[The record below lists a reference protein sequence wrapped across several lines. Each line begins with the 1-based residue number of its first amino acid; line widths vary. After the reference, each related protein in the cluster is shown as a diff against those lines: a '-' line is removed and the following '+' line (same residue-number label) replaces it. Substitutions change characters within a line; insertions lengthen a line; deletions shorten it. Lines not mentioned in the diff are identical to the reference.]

1 MRRTGLLGFLLICT
15 LTIAAPMSAQ
25 AAEEGAA
32 SPSTEAALEEDTET
46 IAETSETEPPAQ
58 DSEQN
63 DAPMLTENSEQTEG
77 SELTENSSQT
87 KGSEL
92 TENFS
97 QTEGSELTE
106 DPDHKDSAELS
117 EAPEQEDT
125 STISGDPALAN
136 QSAPEAA
143 DETNSDEPAPESAAT
158 AQIVEDMDVIQ
169 VNSCAKMALTA
180 QSASVTNAGKT
191 ADRLHFIALNDP
203 HVDSDSILIE
213 SNGLYGL
220 IDASNPSGLFNDKY
234 GFKVDQSNGMTVVKY
249 LTDLNVTHLQFV
261 LATHSHTDHIGGI
274 PDVAASGLVN
284 QDTVYIYKTYNLN
297 PYAQPTW
304 HNDYYYNLALDAMK
318 AKGATLLNVLD
329 PNTVALAKLGATFV
343 NVPASDS
350 NKTDEHID
358 FTMGDFLIKLFNLHT
373 ESLLNENL
381 NAIVTT
387 VTKDNSRAVLMS
399 DMEMDEYKESKI
411 VNAILSED
419 STTPVDVYQ
428 VGHHGYY
435 TSTSVDTINAMK
447 AKNYVISTIDR
458 GAIPFE
464 HTYFN
469 YYMEKTGKVYR
480 TSQNGKAVVAE
491 FGDSGVSMLKMDNT
505 AKALTSTAFPW
516 VAAITDGWHD
526 WYPNEKSWNERKEK
540 GVSWIYIQSKKPVN
554 GWVLWNGGWY
564 YCNQYGTMLT
574 GWVLADNNWYLL
586 DEKGIMRTG
595 WVYSNG
601 KWYYLNQKGI
611 MQTGVQTIG
620 STKYCFNNQGVMQTG
635 WTYYGGKWY
644 FANSSGGLQIGWKQD
659 GGKWYLLGTDGAM
672 KTGWAYTGG
681 KRYYLNKSGA
691 MLTGWQRIDGKWY
704 LLGTD
709 GAMQTGWRQDG
720 GKWYL
725 LGSDGVMKTG
735 WQKVGGK
742 TYFFNNSGAMQTGW
756 ISFGGKWYYANGS
769 GAIQTGWRQD
779 GGKWYLL
786 GSDGVMK
793 TGWQKTGGKTYFF
806 NNSGAMQTGW
816 ISFGGKWYYA
826 SGSGAMQTG
835 WRQDGGKWYLLGSDG
850 VMKTGWQKVGGK
862 TYFFNGSGVMLTG
875 WINSAGKWYYLDSS
889 GAMVA
894 NKWVGDYFLKSN
906 GEMAVNTW
914 IGSYYVGKDGKW
926 IPGAKKAA

>member
-1 MRRTGLLGFLLICT
+1 MRRTELLGLLLICT
-15 LTIAAPMSAQ
+15 LTLAAPISVQ
-25 AAEEGAA
+25 AAEEATVPPA
-32 SPSTEAALEEDTET
+32 TEVVLKTDAET
-46 IAETSETEPPAQ
+46 IAEGNTEETPLAESITESETDNPEFSADPVNESDLEGEPEQKDEPLPQ
-58 DSEQN
+58 EDPEKKENSELNEDPDQKEGSG
-63 DAPMLTENSEQTEG
+63 LTENPDQKES
-77 SELTENSSQT
+77 SELT
-87 KGSEL
+87 KGQDR
-92 TENFS
+92 ND
-97 QTEGSELTE
+97 G
-106 DPDHKDSAELS
+106 AELS
-117 EAPEQEDT
+117 ETPEQKDT
-125 STISGDPALAN
+125 STVSGDPASAD
-136 QSAPEAA
+136 QSALETV
-143 DETNSDEPAPESAAT
+143 DETIAEVPAPDSAAA
-158 AQIVEDMDVIQ
+158 AQVTDDKSVIE
-169 VNSCAKMALTA
+169 VDAYAKAAAAL
-180 QSASVTNAGKT
+180 SAAVTSAEKT
-191 ADRLHFIALNDP
+191 ADRIHFIALNDP

-220 IDASNPSGLFNDKY
+220 IDASNPSGLYNDKY

-350 NKTDEHID
+350 NKTGEHID

-742 TYFFNNSGAMQTGW
+742 TYFFNNSGAMLTGW
-756 ISFGGKWYYANGS
+756 ISA
-769 GAIQTGWRQD
+769 
-779 GGKWYLL
+779 GGKWYLF
-786 GSDGVMK
+786 GSD
-793 TGWQKTGGKTYFF
+793 
-806 NNSGAMQTGW
+806 
-816 ISFGGKWYYA
+816 
-826 SGSGAMQTG
+826 GAMQTG

-862 TYFFNGSGVMLTG
+862 TYFLNSSGAMQTG
-875 WINSAGKWYYLDSS
+875 WVYSAGKWYYLDSS

>member
-46 IAETSETEPPAQ
+46 IAETSETDPPAQ

-92 TENFS
+92 TENFSQTEGSELTENSSQTEGSEPTENSS

-304 HNDYYYNLALDAMK
+304 HNDYYYILALDAMK

-329 PNTVALAKLGATFV
+329 PNTVALAKLGATFA

-350 NKTDEHID
+350 NKTGEHID

-516 VAAITDGWHD
+516 VAVITDG
-526 WYPNEKSWNERKEK
+526 
-540 GVSWIYIQSKKPVN
+540 WIYIQSKKPVN

-586 DEKGIMRTG
+586 NEKGIMRTG

-756 ISFGGKWYYANGS
+756 ISAGGKWYLFGS
-769 GAIQTGWRQD
+769 DGAMQTGWRQD

-793 TGWQKTGGKTYFF
+793 TGWQKTGGKTYFL

-816 ISFGGKWYYA
+816 VY
-826 SGSGAMQTG
+826 
-835 WRQDGGKWYLLGSDG
+835 
-850 VMKTGWQKVGGK
+850 
-862 TYFFNGSGVMLTG
+862 
-875 WINSAGKWYYLDSS
+875 SAGKWYYLDSS

-926 IPGAKKAA
+926 RQGARKAA

>member
-92 TENFS
+92 TENFSQTEGSELTENSSQTEGSEPTENSS

-516 VAAITDGWHD
+516 VAVITDGWHD

-554 GWVLWNGGWY
+554 GWLRA
-564 YCNQYGTMLT
+564 C
-574 GWVLADNNWYLL
+574 
-586 DEKGIMRTG
+586 I
-595 WVYSNG
+595 
-601 KWYYLNQKGI
+601 
-611 MQTGVQTIG
+611 
-620 STKYCFNNQGVMQTG
+620 
-635 WTYYGGKWY
+635 
-644 FANSSGGLQIGWKQD
+644 
-659 GGKWYLLGTDGAM
+659 
-672 KTGWAYTGG
+672 WA
-681 KRYYLNKSGA
+681 R
-691 MLTGWQRIDGKWY
+691 
-704 LLGTD
+704 
-709 GAMQTGWRQDG
+709 
-720 GKWYL
+720 
-725 LGSDGVMKTG
+725 
-735 WQKVGGK
+735 
-742 TYFFNNSGAMQTGW
+742 
-756 ISFGGKWYYANGS
+756 
-769 GAIQTGWRQD
+769 
-779 GGKWYLL
+779 
-786 GSDGVMK
+786 
-793 TGWQKTGGKTYFF
+793 
-806 NNSGAMQTGW
+806 
-816 ISFGGKWYYA
+816 
-826 SGSGAMQTG
+826 
-835 WRQDGGKWYLLGSDG
+835 
-850 VMKTGWQKVGGK
+850 
-862 TYFFNGSGVMLTG
+862 
-875 WINSAGKWYYLDSS
+875 
-889 GAMVA
+889 
-894 NKWVGDYFLKSN
+894 
-906 GEMAVNTW
+906 
-914 IGSYYVGKDGKW
+914 
-926 IPGAKKAA
+926 

>member
-58 DSEQN
+58 ASEQN

-92 TENFS
+92 TENFSQTEGSELTENSSQTEGSEPTENSS

-505 AKALTSTAFPW
+505 AKACNDCRAKIEIAL
-516 VAAITDGWHD
+516 
-526 WYPNEKSWNERKEK
+526 E
-540 GVSWIYIQSKKPVN
+540 N
-554 GWVLWNGGWY
+554 GKY
-564 YCNQYGTMLT
+564 DFTLT
-574 GWVLADNNWYLL
+574 G
-586 DEKGIMRTG
+586 MPT
-595 WVYSNG
+595 
-601 KWYYLNQKGI
+601 
-611 MQTGVQTIG
+611 
-620 STKYCFNNQGVMQTG
+620 
-635 WTYYGGKWY
+635 
-644 FANSSGGLQIGWKQD
+644 
-659 GGKWYLLGTDGAM
+659 
-672 KTGWAYTGG
+672 
-681 KRYYLNKSGA
+681 
-691 MLTGWQRIDGKWY
+691 
-704 LLGTD
+704 
-709 GAMQTGWRQDG
+709 
-720 GKWYL
+720 
-725 LGSDGVMKTG
+725 
-735 WQKVGGK
+735 VG
-742 TYFFNNSGAMQTGW
+742 
-756 ISFGGKWYYANGS
+756 
-769 GAIQTGWRQD
+769 
-779 GGKWYLL
+779 
-786 GSDGVMK
+786 
-793 TGWQKTGGKTYFF
+793 
-806 NNSGAMQTGW
+806 
-816 ISFGGKWYYA
+816 
-826 SGSGAMQTG
+826 
-835 WRQDGGKWYLLGSDG
+835 
-850 VMKTGWQKVGGK
+850 
-862 TYFFNGSGVMLTG
+862 
-875 WINSAGKWYYLDSS
+875 
-889 GAMVA
+889 
-894 NKWVGDYFLKSN
+894 
-906 GEMAVNTW
+906 
-914 IGSYYVGKDGKW
+914 
-926 IPGAKKAA
+926 P

>member
-106 DPDHKDSAELS
+106 NSSQTEGSEPTENSSQTEASELTEDPDHKDSAELS
-117 EAPEQEDT
+117 EAPEQKDT

-411 VNAILSED
+411 VNAMLSED

-672 KTGWAYTGG
+672 
-681 KRYYLNKSGA
+681 
-691 MLTGWQRIDGKWY
+691 
-704 LLGTD
+704 
-709 GAMQTGWRQDG
+709 
-720 GKWYL
+720 
-725 LGSDGVMKTG
+725 
-735 WQKVGGK
+735 
-742 TYFFNNSGAMQTGW
+742 
-756 ISFGGKWYYANGS
+756 
-769 GAIQTGWRQD
+769 QTGWRQD

-793 TGWQKTGGKTYFF
+793 TGWQKTGGKTYFL

-816 ISFGGKWYYA
+816 VY
-826 SGSGAMQTG
+826 
-835 WRQDGGKWYLLGSDG
+835 
-850 VMKTGWQKVGGK
+850 
-862 TYFFNGSGVMLTG
+862 
-875 WINSAGKWYYLDSS
+875 SAGKWYYLDSS

>member
-1 MRRTGLLGFLLICT
+1 
-15 LTIAAPMSAQ
+15 
-25 AAEEGAA
+25 
-32 SPSTEAALEEDTET
+32 
-46 IAETSETEPPAQ
+46 
-58 DSEQN
+58 
-63 DAPMLTENSEQTEG
+63 
-77 SELTENSSQT
+77 
-87 KGSEL
+87 
-92 TENFS
+92 
-97 QTEGSELTE
+97 
-106 DPDHKDSAELS
+106 
-117 EAPEQEDT
+117 
-125 STISGDPALAN
+125 
-136 QSAPEAA
+136 
-143 DETNSDEPAPESAAT
+143 
-158 AQIVEDMDVIQ
+158 
-169 VNSCAKMALTA
+169 
-180 QSASVTNAGKT
+180 
-191 ADRLHFIALNDP
+191 
-203 HVDSDSILIE
+203 
-213 SNGLYGL
+213 
-220 IDASNPSGLFNDKY
+220 
-234 GFKVDQSNGMTVVKY
+234 MTVVKY

-659 GGKWYLLGTDGAM
+659 GGKWYLLGA
-672 KTGWAYTGG
+672 
-681 KRYYLNKSGA
+681 
-691 MLTGWQRIDGKWY
+691 
-704 LLGTD
+704 
-709 GAMQTGWRQDG
+709 
-720 GKWYL
+720 
-725 LGSDGVMKTG
+725 DGVMKTG

-756 ISFGGKWYYANGS
+756 IPSNGKWYLFGS
-769 GAIQTGWRQD
+769 DGAMQTGWRQD

-793 TGWQKTGGKTYFF
+793 TGWQKTGGKTYFL

-816 ISFGGKWYYA
+816 VY
-826 SGSGAMQTG
+826 
-835 WRQDGGKWYLLGSDG
+835 
-850 VMKTGWQKVGGK
+850 
-862 TYFFNGSGVMLTG
+862 
-875 WINSAGKWYYLDSS
+875 SAGKWYYLDSS

>member
-106 DPDHKDSAELS
+106 NSSQTEGSEPTENSSQTEASELTEDPDHKDSAELS
-117 EAPEQEDT
+117 EAPEQKDT

-735 WQKVGGK
+735 WQKTGGK
-742 TYFFNNSGAMQTGW
+742 TYFLNNSGAMQTGW
-756 ISFGGKWYYANGS
+756 VY
-769 GAIQTGWRQD
+769 
-779 GGKWYLL
+779 
-786 GSDGVMK
+786 
-793 TGWQKTGGKTYFF
+793 
-806 NNSGAMQTGW
+806 
-816 ISFGGKWYYA
+816 
-826 SGSGAMQTG
+826 
-835 WRQDGGKWYLLGSDG
+835 
-850 VMKTGWQKVGGK
+850 
-862 TYFFNGSGVMLTG
+862 
-875 WINSAGKWYYLDSS
+875 SAGKWYYLDSS

>member
-106 DPDHKDSAELS
+106 NSSQTEGSEPTENSSQTEASELTEDPDHKDSAELS
-117 EAPEQEDT
+117 EAPEQKDT

-261 LATHSHTDHIGGI
+261 LATHSHSDHIGGM

-297 PYAQPTW
+297 PYAQPEW
-304 HNDYYYNLALDAMK
+304 HNDYYYNLALSAMQ

-350 NKTDEHID
+350 NKTGEHIS
-358 FTMGDFLIKLFNLHT
+358 FTLGDFLIKLFNLHT
-373 ESLLNENL
+373 ESTLNENL

-399 DMEMDEYKESKI
+399 DMEMDEYRESKI

-435 TSTSVDTINAMK
+435 TSTSVDTINAIK
-447 AKNYVISTIDR
+447 AKNYVISTSDR
-458 GAIPFE
+458 DATPFV

-469 YYMEKTGKVYR
+469 YYMERTGKV
-480 TSQNGKAVVAE
+480 
-491 FGDSGVSMLKMDNT
+491 
-505 AKALTSTAFPW
+505 
-516 VAAITDGWHD
+516 
-526 WYPNEKSWNERKEK
+526 
-540 GVSWIYIQSKKPVN
+540 
-554 GWVLWNGGWY
+554 
-564 YCNQYGTMLT
+564 
-574 GWVLADNNWYLL
+574 
-586 DEKGIMRTG
+586 
-595 WVYSNG
+595 
-601 KWYYLNQKGI
+601 
-611 MQTGVQTIG
+611 
-620 STKYCFNNQGVMQTG
+620 
-635 WTYYGGKWY
+635 
-644 FANSSGGLQIGWKQD
+644 
-659 GGKWYLLGTDGAM
+659 
-672 KTGWAYTGG
+672 
-681 KRYYLNKSGA
+681 
-691 MLTGWQRIDGKWY
+691 
-704 LLGTD
+704 
-709 GAMQTGWRQDG
+709 
-720 GKWYL
+720 
-725 LGSDGVMKTG
+725 
-735 WQKVGGK
+735 
-742 TYFFNNSGAMQTGW
+742 
-756 ISFGGKWYYANGS
+756 
-769 GAIQTGWRQD
+769 
-779 GGKWYLL
+779 
-786 GSDGVMK
+786 
-793 TGWQKTGGKTYFF
+793 
-806 NNSGAMQTGW
+806 
-816 ISFGGKWYYA
+816 
-826 SGSGAMQTG
+826 
-835 WRQDGGKWYLLGSDG
+835 
-850 VMKTGWQKVGGK
+850 
-862 TYFFNGSGVMLTG
+862 
-875 WINSAGKWYYLDSS
+875 
-889 GAMVA
+889 
-894 NKWVGDYFLKSN
+894 
-906 GEMAVNTW
+906 
-914 IGSYYVGKDGKW
+914 
-926 IPGAKKAA
+926 

>member
-1 MRRTGLLGFLLICT
+1 
-15 LTIAAPMSAQ
+15 
-25 AAEEGAA
+25 
-32 SPSTEAALEEDTET
+32 
-46 IAETSETEPPAQ
+46 
-58 DSEQN
+58 
-63 DAPMLTENSEQTEG
+63 
-77 SELTENSSQT
+77 
-87 KGSEL
+87 
-92 TENFS
+92 
-97 QTEGSELTE
+97 
-106 DPDHKDSAELS
+106 
-117 EAPEQEDT
+117 
-125 STISGDPALAN
+125 
-136 QSAPEAA
+136 
-143 DETNSDEPAPESAAT
+143 
-158 AQIVEDMDVIQ
+158 
-169 VNSCAKMALTA
+169 
-180 QSASVTNAGKT
+180 
-191 ADRLHFIALNDP
+191 
-203 HVDSDSILIE
+203 
-213 SNGLYGL
+213 
-220 IDASNPSGLFNDKY
+220 
-234 GFKVDQSNGMTVVKY
+234 MTVVKY

-672 KTGWAYTGG
+672 KTGWLGDGG
-681 KRYYLNKSGA
+681 KRYYLTASGA
-691 MLTGWQRIDGKWY
+691 
-704 LLGTD
+704 
-709 GAMQTGWRQDG
+709 
-720 GKWYL
+720 
-725 LGSDGVMKTG
+725 MKTG
-735 WQKVGGK
+735 WLKLGGK
-742 TYFFNNSGAMQTGW
+742 RYYFTSG
-756 ISFGGKWYYANGS
+756 
-769 GAIQTGWRQD
+769 GA
-779 GGKWYLL
+779 
-786 GSDGVMK
+786 MK
-793 TGWQKTGGKTYFF
+793 TGWLKLGGKRYYFT
-806 NNSGAMQTGW
+806 SG
-816 ISFGGKWYYA
+816 
-826 SGSGAMQTG
+826 GA
-835 WRQDGGKWYLLGSDG
+835 
-850 VMKTGWQKVGGK
+850 MKTGWLTLGGK
-862 TYFFNGSGVMLTG
+862 RYYFT
-875 WINSAGKWYYLDSS
+875 SS
-889 GAMVA
+889 GAMKTGWLTLKGKKYYFGANGVLDEKKTNDEKKETGAAESGSTVKSTAAKESDENKVVRTKGELVA
-894 NKWVGDYFLKSN
+894 QYALQFVGNPYVYGGNSLTKGTDCSGFVMLIYRHFGVSLPHYDAAIRTKGKRVASLKEAKAGDIICYYGHVAIYLGDGRIVHASNSRDGIKISERADYRTIAGIRRIF
-906 GEMAVNTW
+906 
-914 IGSYYVGKDGKW
+914 D
-926 IPGAKKAA
+926 